1 MNNYTIAIH
10 GGAGTVKFGEL
21 SPAKEALVQVG
32 LEEALQAGR
41 HILENGGAA
50 LDAVQA
56 AVRSLEDNPLF
67 NAGRGSVLNYDGGHD
82 LEASIMC
89 GNTLKA
95 GAATGLRTV
104 KNPVLL
110 ARAVMDTTG
119 FVFVNGE
126 GAEAL
131 ARERG
136 LEIVANDYFFTE
148 ERRGEWAKK
157 REKEGEPG
165 EAAGGGFGTVGAV
178 ALDVH
183 GNLAAATSTGGLTN
197 KRYGRIG
204 DTPLIGCGTYAR
216 NGVCAVSG
224 TGDGEFMIRT
234 VVAYDVACLVEYKGL
249 PLAEACRL
257 VSEKFRGIGGEGGL
271 IAVDAAGNV
280 AMPYNSP
287 SMYRGYCSP
296 EKGLYVA
303 IFEDQ
308 LGLGPVG

>member
-1 MNNYTIAIH
+1 MNNFTIVIH

-21 SPAKEALVQVG
+21 SPAKEALIRVG
-32 LEEALQAGR
+32 LEEALLAGR
-41 HILENGGAA
+41 QILENGGAA

-82 LEASIMC
+82 LEASIMD
-89 GNTLKA
+89 GDTGKA
-95 GAATGLRTV
+95 GAATGLRIV
-104 KNPVLL
+104 KNPILL
-110 ARAVMDTTG
+110 ARAVMDTTD

-136 LEIVANDYFFTE
+136 LETVANDYFFTE
-148 ERRGEWAKK
+148 ERREEWAKK
-157 REKEGEPG
+157 REKQGEPEPG
-165 EAAGGGFGTVGAV
+165 AAAGGFGTVGAV

-197 KRYGRIG
+197 KRYGRVG

-224 TGDGEFMIRT
+224 TGDGEYMIRT
-234 VVAYDVACLVEYKGL
+234 VAAYDVACLVEYKGL
-249 PLAEACRL
+249 PLAEACQ
-257 VSEKFRGIGGEGGL
+257 VVADKVRGIGGEGGL
-271 IAVDAAGNV
+271 IAVDPAGNV
-280 AMPYNSP
+280 AMTYNSP
-287 SMYRGYCSP
+287 SMYRGYFSP
-296 EKGLYVA
+296 EKGMYVG
-303 IFEDQ
+303 IFED
-308 LGLGPVG
+308 

>member
-1 MNNYTIAIH
+1 MTNLTIVIH
-10 GGAGTVKFGEL
+10 GGAGTVKPGEL
-21 SPAKEALVQVG
+21 SPAKEALVRVG
-32 LEEALQAGR
+32 LEEALDAGR
-41 HILENGGAA
+41 QVLENGGAA

-67 NAGRGSVLNYDGGHD
+67 NAGRGSVLNFDGGHD
-82 LEASIMC
+82 LESTLMD
-89 GNTLKA
+89 GSTLKA
-95 GAATGLRTV
+95 GAATGLRIV
-104 KNPVLL
+104 KNPILL
-110 ARAVMDTTG
+110 ARAVMDTTD

-148 ERRGEWAKK
+148 ERREEWTKK
-157 REKEGEPG
+157 RQQADEPEPG
-165 EAAGGGFGTVGAV
+165 AAAGGAGFGTVGAV

-197 KRYGRIG
+197 KRYGRVG

-224 TGDGEFMIRT
+224 TGDGEFMIRS
-234 VVAYDVACLVEYKGL
+234 VAAYDVACLVEYKGL
-249 PLAEACRL
+249 PLAEACQ
-257 VSEKFRGIGGEGGL
+257 VVADKFRGIGGEGGL
-271 IAVDAAGNV
+271 IAVDPAGNV

-287 SMYRGYCSP
+287 SMYRGYFSP
-296 EKGLYVA
+296 GKGLYVG
-303 IFEDQ
+303 IFED
-308 LGLGPVG
+308 

>member
-1 MNNYTIAIH
+1 MNNFTIVIH

-21 SPAKEALVQVG
+21 SPAKEALVRVG
-32 LEEALQAGR
+32 LEEALLAGR
-41 HILENGGAA
+41 QLLEKGGAA

-82 LEASIMC
+82 LEASIMD
-89 GNTLKA
+89 GNTGKA
-95 GAATGLRTV
+95 GAATGVRIV
-104 KNPVLL
+104 KNPILL
-110 ARAVMDTTG
+110 ARAVMDTTD

-136 LEIVANDYFFTE
+136 LETVPNDYFATE
-148 ERRGEWAKK
+148 ERREEWTKK
-157 REKEGEPG
+157 REKAGQPAPG
-165 EAAGGGFGTVGAV
+165 AAGGGGFGTVGAV
-178 ALDVH
+178 ALDLH

-197 KRYGRIG
+197 KRYGRVG

-216 NGVCAVSG
+216 NGLCAVSG

-234 VVAYDVACLVEYKGL
+234 VAAYDVACLVEYKGL
-249 PLAEACRL
+249 PLAEACQVVADKVRA
-257 VSEKFRGIGGEGGL
+257 IGGEGGL

-287 SMYRGYCSP
+287 SMYRGYFSP
-296 EKGLYVA
+296 EKGLYVG
-303 IFEDQ
+303 IFED
-308 LGLGPVG
+308 

>member
-1 MNNYTIAIH
+1 MNNFTIVIH
-10 GGAGTVKFGEL
+10 GGAGTVKPGEL
-21 SPAKEALVQVG
+21 SPAKEALVRVG
-32 LEEALQAGR
+32 LEEALLAGR
-41 HILENGGAA
+41 QILEDGGAA

-56 AVRSLEDNPLF
+56 AVCSLEDNPLF
-67 NAGRGSVLNYDGGHD
+67 NAGHGSVLNYDGGHD
-82 LEASIMC
+82 LEASIMD
-89 GNTLKA
+89 GNTGKA
-95 GAATGLRTV
+95 GAATGLRIV
-104 KNPVLL
+104 KNPILL
-110 ARAVMDTTG
+110 ARVVMDTTN

-136 LEIVANDYFFTE
+136 LETVANDYFFTE
-148 ERRGEWAKK
+148 ERREEWAKK
-157 REKEGEPG
+157 REKESEPEPG
-165 EAAGGGFGTVGAV
+165 AAAGGFGTVGAV

-234 VVAYDVACLVEYKGL
+234 VAAYDVACLVEYKGL
-249 PLAEACRL
+249 PLVEACQ
-257 VSEKFRGIGGEGGL
+257 VVADKVRGIGGEGGL
-271 IAVDAAGNV
+271 IAVDQAGNI

-287 SMYRGYCSP
+287 SMYRAYFSP
-296 EKGLYVA
+296 EKGMYVG
-303 IFEDQ
+303 IFED
-308 LGLGPVG
+308 